1 MMTEQLLSLPLLSL
15 VNFLPLLGVVLVMLL
30 TGQGKGTDAAAKHI
44 AFWTSL
50 VTFAVSL
57 FILFHFDGTQSGFQF
72 VEEADWMTL
81 GSVKVLYKKGIDGL
95 SVWFMVASTFI
106 MPLCFIAAWDS
117 AKDRVREFMI
127 ALLVL
132 ETMMIGMFCSLDFI
146 LFYVFFEGVLL
157 PMFLII
163 GVWGGSGRVHAAYKF
178 FIYTLLGSVLML
190 VAVMAM
196 CLHMHT
202 TDMTMMFGADFPK
215 SWQTWL
221 WLAFF
226 ASFAVKTPMWP
237 AHTWLPFAHV
247 EAPTVGSVILAGILL
262 KMGGYGF
269 IRISMQMLPAASHE
283 FTTMMFI
290 LSGMAIVY
298 TSLVA
303 LVQGDLKK
311 LIAYSSVAH
320 MGYVTMGAFTGT
332 QQGMEGA
339 VMVML
344 SHTLVSSALFLC
356 VGVLYDRLHTREIA
370 RYGGVVNNMPHF
382 ALFAM
387 LFTMASIGFPATSGF
402 VGELLT
408 MQGAFLVNTW
418 MASVAG
424 LGVILGASYMLW
436 LYRRVFFGALT
447 KPDVAAMKDLTWKEY
462 VFFTP
467 LAVLTLWMGIYPATF
482 KDITAPSLKAI
493 VDAYQH
499 AAPVSF
505 EVLPGD
511 VISTVPAELPT
522 RKPAKK
528 GKETSWK

>member
-1 MMTEQLLSLPLLSL
+1 MEQLLQLPLLTI
-15 VNFLPLLGVVLVMLL
+15 VNFLPLVGVAVLMMLP
-30 TGQGKGTDAAAKHI
+30 GHGAGTDNTAKHI
-44 AFWTSL
+44 AFWTSIA
-50 VTFAVSL
+50 TFVVSA
-57 FILFHFDGTQSGFQF
+57 FILFHFNGNSAGLQF

-81 GSVKVLYKKGIDGL
+81 GTVKVLYKKGIDGL
-95 SVWFMVASTFI
+95 SVWFVVASAFL
-106 MPLCFIAAWDS
+106 MPLCFLAAWDS
-117 AKDRVREFMI
+117 VKERVREFLI

-132 ETMMIGMFCSLDFI
+132 ETMMIGMFTALDFI

-157 PMFLII
+157 PMFLIV

-196 CLHMHT
+196 CIHMHT
-202 TDMTMMFGADFPK
+202 TDMTAMFNAHFPK
-215 SWQTWL
+215 EWQTWL
-221 WLAFF
+221 WFAFF

-237 AHTWLPFAHV
+237 VHTWLPYAHV
-247 EAPTVGSVILAGILL
+247 EAPTTGSVILAGILL

-269 IRISMQMLPAASHE
+269 IRVSMQMLPAASHE
-283 FTTMMFI
+283 FTNFMFI

-332 QQGMEGA
+332 QQGMEGS

-344 SHTLVSSALFLC
+344 SHTIVSSALFLC

-402 VGELLT
+402 VGELLA

-418 MASVAG
+418 MAAVAG
-424 LGVILGASYMLW
+424 LGVILGAAYMLW
-436 LYRRVFFGALT
+436 LYRRVFFGPLN
-447 KPDVAAMKDLTWKEY
+447 KPDVAEMKDLTWKEY
-462 VFFTP
+462 AVFTP
-467 LAVLTLWMGIYPATF
+467 LAILTLWMGIQPGVF
-482 KDITAPSLKAI
+482 KDITAPALKAI
-493 VDAYQH
+493 VVSYQQH
-499 AAPVSF
+499 APVTSQA
-505 EVLPGD
+505 LP
-511 VISTVPAELPT
+511 VEEPSPLPT
-522 RKPAKK
+522 KKPAKRPATQD
-528 GKETSWK
+528 EQ